1 MNTRFWVVVV
11 IMVCVGGYAYQPAF
25 GKCVTNKVTVKGKG
39 TTFSNCADATSA
51 EIQKS
56 EGVHFKKSADD
67 DLSRRLN
74 DKPSRQFKESVSEE
88 GKDGVKPVDKK
99 KSHFFK
105 ETPREPK
112 SHKGDKVIR
121 VTE

>member
-11 IMVCVGGYAYQPAF
+11 MMVCVGSYAYQPAF
-25 GKCVTNKVTVKGKG
+25 GKCVTNKVKVKGKG

-56 EGVHFKKSADD
+56 EGAHFKESADD

-74 DKPSRQFKESVSEE
+74 GKSSQQFKESVSEE
-88 GKDGVKPVDKK
+88 GKDGAKPVDKK
-99 KSHFFK
+99 KSHLFK
-105 ETPREPK
+105 EIPREPK
-112 SHKGDKVIR
+112 SNKGDKDN
-121 VTE
+121 